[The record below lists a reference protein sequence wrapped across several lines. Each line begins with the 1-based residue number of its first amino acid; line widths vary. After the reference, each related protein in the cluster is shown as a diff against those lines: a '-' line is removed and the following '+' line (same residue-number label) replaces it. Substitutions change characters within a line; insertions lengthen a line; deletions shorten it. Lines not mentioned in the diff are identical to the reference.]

1 MNRYALIDIG
11 SNTTKVLIAEKNE
24 LGKQRFLDQHSLSC
38 RLLSEKINE
47 SSRISEQSIKHLLDC
62 IAELNEKIADWGVD
76 HIRVVGTE
84 ALRKADNSND
94 IGLHFKKHTGLSLE
108 ILSGQQEAE
117 AVAAGLRT
125 DPNLSH
131 IESFL
136 ALDLGGG
143 SLELIESTN
152 GETKQAISLP
162 LGAVAIAS
170 QSNTSLKSP
179 LPEELLFQLRTY
191 IEAQLHL
198 KASKFSPSPHPLIGC
213 GGTLVFLRS
222 LLGDSNGKDSSKICL
237 SDLEFIM
244 QKMFSLSLEDRIAG
258 FPRLPADRA
267 DVFPFGLLSVACAM
281 KFVGHKRLTHSFH
294 NLRHG
299 LIFQQA

>member
-1 MNRYALIDIG
+1 
-11 SNTTKVLIAEKNE
+11 V
-24 LGKQRFLDQHSLSC
+24 
-38 RLLSEKINE
+38 
-47 SSRISEQSIKHLLDC
+47 
-62 IAELNEKIADWGVD
+62 AD
-76 HIRVVGTE
+76 
-84 ALRKADNSND
+84 
-94 IGLHFKKHTGLSLE
+94 GL
-108 ILSGQQEAE
+108 Q
-117 AVAAGLRT
+117 T

-131 IESFL
+131 FESFL

-143 SLELIESTN
+143 SLELIETTN

-170 QSNTSLKSP
+170 QSNISLKSP
-179 LPEELLFQLRTY
+179 LPQELLFELRTY

-198 KASKFSPSPHPLIGC
+198 QASKFSQSPHPLIGC
-213 GGTLVFLRS
+213 GGTLVFLRL

-237 SDLEFIM
+237 SDLELIM

-267 DVFPFGLLSVACAM
+267 DVFPFGLLTVACAM
-281 KFVGHKRLTHSFH
+281 KYLGYKRLTHSFH